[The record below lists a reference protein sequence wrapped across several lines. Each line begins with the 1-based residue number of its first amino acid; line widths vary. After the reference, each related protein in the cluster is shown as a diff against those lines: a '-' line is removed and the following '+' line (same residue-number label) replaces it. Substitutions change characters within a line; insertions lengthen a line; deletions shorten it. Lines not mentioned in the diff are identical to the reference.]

1 MPILFG
7 RVKKSSYLCITYHVI
22 YSNMTNHPK
31 WALDQKRPGTELR
44 CIRGKYY
51 LYECKSFYDKEKKK
65 TRKKTGAYLGAI
77 TEEKG
82 LVPPRK
88 KLVELEELR
97 IREEA
102 AAGRVCAAEPKVG
115 RVQEYGLSAFIT
127 NCCGE
132 LIDNLKKAFPSYW
145 NRILAMGYC
154 RLRNQ
159 SPLKYIQDDFS
170 DSHLSRTVG
179 TEGLSP
185 RNLTGFLKDLGQDR
199 GSILSFMRMYA
210 KGGGNILFDGT
221 DILSSSARMDF
232 PRMSKT
238 KLGGFSEAIN
248 LMMAFSTLQMLPVY
262 YRILPGNVKDI
273 TSFLASVDEFG
284 DRSMTAIGD
293 KGFFSSAN
301 VKALESRGI
310 NYIIALRRS
319 HAGIDY
325 SAFDNHACDGHFF
338 YAGRLIKYSRQQ
350 IDSRTVY
357 LYYDAKHAAEEET
370 DYLRRVDDDKYEG
383 YTMETY
389 QAKAAQFGTIA
400 LVVSG
405 DFTPQSAFENYKS
418 RCEVEQEIDVL
429 KTDLDALTSYMQ
441 DNDRLEGWMFVNFI
455 ALHIFY
461 MIRKRIVEH
470 DLSKKMST
478 REAIRVL
485 CRQRIVKLD
494 DKWQLA
500 EASKKDKAQ
509 LMELGIPIT

>member
-1 MPILFG
+1 
-7 RVKKSSYLCITYHVI
+7 
-22 YSNMTNHPK
+22 MTNHPK

-51 LYECKSFYDKEKKK
+51 LYECRSFYDKEKKK
-65 TRKKTGAYLGAI
+65 TRKKTGAYLGTI
-77 TEEKG
+77 TEGKG
-82 LVPPRK
+82 RVPPRK

-102 AAGRVCAAEPKVG
+102 AAGRVLAPEPKVG

-132 LIDNLKKAFPSYW
+132 LIDNLKAAFPSYW

-159 SPLKYIQDDFS
+159 SPLKHIREDFS
-170 DSHLSRTVG
+170 DSHLSQTVG
-179 TEGLSP
+179 SEGLSP
-185 RNLTGFLKDLGQDR
+185 RSLTVFLKDLGKDR
-199 GSILSFMRMYA
+199 GSILSFMRLYA

-221 DILSSSARMDF
+221 DILSSSAKMDF

-238 KLGGFSEAIN
+238 KLGGFSEAVN

-262 YRILPGNVKDI
+262 YRILPGNVKDV

-293 KGFFSSAN
+293 KGFFSAGN
-301 VKALESRGI
+301 VEALESRGI

-325 SAFDNHACDGHFF
+325 SAFDNRACDGHFF
-338 YAGRLIKYSRQQ
+338 YAGRLIKYSRQR
-350 IDSRTVY
+350 IGSRAVH

-370 DYLRRVDDDKYEG
+370 DYLRRVDDDKHEG

-389 QAKAAQFGTIA
+389 RAKAAQFGTIA
-400 LVVSG
+400 LAVSDG
-405 DFTPQSAFENYKS
+405 FAPQSAFENYKS

-509 LMELGIPIT
+509 LVELGVPVT